1 MYTDIYEGNLPLIV
15 LFEQEVLLCDT
26 VVPRNIVP
34 EGWYCYDLQYPE
46 DGPYFQSTM
55 VREAECNHFMT
66 VLAPIPLLEDG
77 VEQRPTDGQLEH
89 LFDKPQKLTLA
100 EYCRKHGLP
109 QPEDRR
115 RFVLT
120 PDPLPDT
127 PPGTEQI
134 MRDTVAAITGSD
146 LYKQF
151 LRMGL
156 EDYYRMELSCILSAP
171 EGSDPERFSATAVCL
186 DGDGAP
192 EDEYTYLFHPH
203 TTEKPI
209 QLWGANFD
217 RDLFDY
223 LADGSVILY
232 MSMNCHAAVWCEL
245 EENGADSAG
254 AVRYLQYCADNG
266 ITPEKVLEAHPYMK
280 DTVEVVAQLM
290 EQNASVSPS
299 GITDE
304 QECPKKFND

>member
-1 MYTDIYEGNLPLIV
+1 MYTDIHEGNLSLIV

-26 VVPRNIVP
+26 FVPRNIVP

-46 DGPYFQSTM
+46 DGPYFQSM
-55 VREAECNHFMT
+55 LVREAECNHFMT
-66 VLAPIPLLEDG
+66 VLTPIPLLEDG

-120 PDPLPDT
+120 PDPLSDT

-151 LRMGL
+151 LRYGA
-156 EDYYRMELSCILSAP
+156 EDYYRIELMYILSAP
-171 EGSDPERFSATAVCL
+171 KEVDPEYFSAMAVCL
-186 DGDGAP
+186 DQDGEL
-192 EDEYTYLFHPH
+192 EDEYSFLFHPRA
-203 TTEKPI
+203 TERPI
-209 QLWGANFD
+209 QLWGGTFD
-217 RDLFDY
+217 QDLFEY
-223 LADGSVILY
+223 LANGSDILY
-232 MSMNCHAAVWCEL
+232 MSMDCHAAVWLEL
-245 EENGADSAG
+245 EVSGVEPARAE
-254 AVRYLQYCADNG
+254 RYLQYCADNG
-266 ITPEKVLEAHPYMK
+266 ITPEKMLEEHPDLK
-280 DTVEVVAQLM
+280 DTVDAVSKLM
-290 EQNASVSPS
+290 
-299 GITDE
+299 
-304 QECPKKFND
+304 K